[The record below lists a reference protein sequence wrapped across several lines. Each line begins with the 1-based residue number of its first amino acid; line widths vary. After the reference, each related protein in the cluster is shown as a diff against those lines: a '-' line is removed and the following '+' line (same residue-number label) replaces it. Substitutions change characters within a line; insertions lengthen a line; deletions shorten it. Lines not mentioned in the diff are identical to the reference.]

1 MTNWLRLDD
10 RPPGIG
16 AIALAGVVDGWA
28 TASPGRLSRR
38 LAHRLRSA
46 IRAGLLDPGTRLP
59 PERSLAAALGVSRA
73 TVVAALDELRADGLV
88 SSRHGSGTVV
98 TAAAGRSVPAGLT
111 FAEAALADHRA
122 INLAV
127 SAPADA
133 SALGDLAL
141 SVADLVSVDP
151 AHGYA
156 PAGLPSLRAAL
167 AARHTAAGLPTS
179 ADGIHV
185 TNGAQHALALI
196 LAAHCRPGDAVAVE
210 DPTYVGLNDVAAAL
224 GLRLVPLPGD
234 LAGGPDPDHL
244 VPLCRSRRVRAAVLL
259 PAVHSPTGRR
269 PGSGVRAALAA
280 ALDACPE
287 ILVVEDNTLAD
298 LSFRA
303 GRRPPSLARL
313 CEAAPVVSVETLSKV
328 AWGGL
333 RIGWLRARPALLAPV
348 TARRAATDLGSPVP
362 SQVLAA
368 RLLDRLDEMIAGRR
382 AVLAR
387 RAATLTR
394 LLRAAV
400 PDWTFPA
407 PAGGLSLW
415 VDLGPAV
422 TADRFADTALAHG
435 VAVAP
440 GTSACVARSGDH
452 HLRLCFDRPEAELTL
467 AAERLAAAW
476 SAQGGKR
483 QGGGFSSSRSSPI
496 RP

>member
-1 MTNWLRLDD
+1 MTNWLRVDD

-16 AIALAGVVDGWA
+16 AGALAGLLDGWA
-28 TASPGRLSRR
+28 AGSPGRLSRR
-38 LAHRLRSA
+38 LAHRLRSV
-46 IRAGLLDPGTRLP
+46 IRSGLLDPGTRLP

-88 SSRHGSGTVV
+88 SSRHGSGTIV
-98 TAAAGRSVPAGLT
+98 AEAAGRSTPAGLT
-111 FAEAALADHRA
+111 FAETALADHRA

-133 SALGDLAL
+133 SVLGDLVL
-141 SVADLVSVDP
+141 TVADLVSVDP

-156 PAGLPSLRAAL
+156 PDGLPSLRAAL

-179 ADGIHV
+179 PEGIHV

-234 LAGGPDPDHL
+234 PAGGPDPDHL
-244 VPLCRSRRVRAAVLL
+244 VRLCRSRRVRAAVLL

-269 PGSGVRAALAA
+269 LGPPARAALAG
-280 ALDACPE
+280 ALDACPSL
-287 ILVVEDNTLAD
+287 LVVEDNTLAD

-303 GRRPPSLARL
+303 GRPPSLARL
-313 CEAAPVVSVETLSKV
+313 CEAVPVVSVETLSKIT
-328 AWGGL
+328 WGGL

-348 TARRAATDLGSPVP
+348 TARRGATDIGSPIP
-362 SQVLAA
+362 SQVLAVG
-368 RLLDRLDEMIAGRR
+368 LLDRLDETIVARR
-382 AVLAR
+382 AVLAG
-387 RAATLTR
+387 RAASLIR
-394 LLRAAV
+394 LLRTAV
-400 PDWTFPA
+400 PDWSFPV

-415 VDLGPAV
+415 VDIGPDV
-422 TADRFADTALAHG
+422 TADRFAATALDHG

-440 GTSACVARSGDH
+440 GSRACVARSGDH
-452 HLRLCFDRPEAELTL
+452 HLRLCFDRPEAELAL
-467 AAERLAAAW
+467 AADRLAAAW
-476 SAQGGKR
+476 RAHR
-483 QGGGFSSSRSSPI
+483 
-496 RP
+496 